1 MTQDPT
7 QEPPFAGWRD
17 ELGVFALAVQFLTR
31 LPVPRDLTFS
41 EGRLLRATR
50 YYPAVG
56 LIVGAIGAAVLLGA
70 ALALP
75 WPVAVLL
82 SVAATVAATGA
93 FHEDGLADAAD
104 GLGGG
109 LTRERAL
116 EIMRDSRVG
125 TYGVLALGL
134 VLALKVAALAAL
146 APGQAAALVLCGH
159 AISRYAPVAVVAR
172 ADYAREQGAKFAA
185 PSVSRAG
192 ERVALAT
199 AALAALAL
207 ALALG
212 PGAALAALAL
222 AALLAALLARRV
234 LARLGGYTGDCLGA
248 AQQAAEL
255 GLYLGALAWL

>member
-1 MTQDPT
+1 MT

-31 LPVPRDLTFS
+31 LPVPHDLPFS

-50 YYPAVG
+50 YYPGVG
-56 LIVGAIGAAVLLGA
+56 LIVGAIGAGVLLVAGAVL
-70 ALALP
+70 P
-75 WPVAVLL
+75 WAVAVVL

-109 LTRERAL
+109 LTRARAL

-134 VLALKVAALAAL
+134 TLALKVAALVAL
-146 APGQAAALVLCGH
+146 APGQAAALVLFGH

-172 ADYAREQGAKFAA
+172 ADYARDQGAKFTA
-185 PSVSRAG
+185 PSVSPSG
-192 ERVALAT
+192 DRVALAT
-199 AALAALAL
+199 AAAAAVALAL
-207 ALALG
+207 VLG
-212 PGAALAALAL
+212 PGATLAALAL
-222 AALLAALLARRV
+222 AALLAAILVRRV

-248 AQQAAEL
+248 TQQVAEL
-255 GLYLGALAWL
+255 GLYLGVLAWL